1 MEQSAEL
8 TNFTICTPPD
18 FVKSDSTKI
27 GVFGFGPGDFYKFL
41 NAVPLKE
48 KTVIYTVPK
57 IEAHGEF
64 FDWTKKVISECD
76 CVFISDA
83 NKRLVISRTDDYK
96 NVYVIDNKFD
106 TIEKIVRMHG
116 KKN

>member
-18 FVKSDSTKI
+18 FVVSKSTKI
-27 GVFGFGPGDFYKFL
+27 GVFGFGPEDFYKFL

-57 IEAHGEF
+57 IESHAEF
-64 FDWTKKVISECD
+64 FDWTKKAISECD

-96 NVYVIDNKFD
+96 NVYVIDNTFD

-116 KKN
+116 KEN